1 MKKLFASGTFKSVIF
16 CLAAIAISIAPAYSQ
31 TAVETKAVLFDN
43 FHLESIGNA
52 NWTIT
57 GGYSDFAD
65 SIRAMGYRVDE
76 IKNASVS
83 VSLLKKYD
91 AFVIAEPNL
100 KFSSDEESAIV
111 EYVKGGGGLFLIAD
125 HQGADRNNDGWDA
138 VRIFN
143 SFSQNFG
150 MKFAEKWIKKEM
162 PIKGKFEQNDLTYK
176 VKYCGTWGGTTI
188 ELLNAQAK
196 GHIFVSDQ
204 NGGGAYFATSEVD
217 KGRVA
222 AMGDSSPFDDG
233 TGDKGAVDLT
243 DGYNLLDCDHRQ
255 LAVNAMCY
263 ILKKNPADFP
273 IKVKFYYEGGKLNAK
288 AGEAKEF
295 PLTLSNQSSKDI
307 SDITIDFYRNRPFDE
322 KTKFNSIKVDRIAA
336 GEKVQVKLP
345 FKRDERMMFVLYT
358 CVSCGSDKTANI
370 VGFNSIMIGVPI
382 MFYVDSVHENDY
394 VNRIKMLKSA
404 FEEEGI
410 FFTRSK
416 NPLDDYNLAK
426 VDVVAISAPKKGF
439 LPKPEEIVSLMNHL
453 KKGRGLMLIAKGP
466 DSQWG
471 DNENLNELLKG
482 LGIPAKFVAHPE
494 FTSNGGK
501 AVTYEITENPF
512 IKLEGGK
519 TIQGESPSA
528 VEIDQNALKA
538 SGAQCQVMTTLP
550 GSKVPVGVIID
561 YSKSNLGFGKVALFG
576 AFHLSDQ
583 SYQMNLES
591 PTNLFNM
598 RMARVL
604 SPAEPAFASTAPAGQ
619 QSGKFIRGIAKAY
632 ANGTLFVED
641 FGVSKE
647 IKILHGL
654 SEEKALVEFAKI
666 KGKLVKVNLR
676 PDVSEPTI
684 DSFAAIECK
693 GSSGK

>member
-1 MKKLFASGTFKSVIF
+1 MKKTTFSKTFALFVS
-16 CLAAIAISIAPAYSQ
+16 CLAAIGLSFAPAHSQ
-31 TAVETKAVLFDN
+31 QAAPEKMAVLFDN

-65 SIRAMGYRVDE
+65 TIRSMGYRVDE

-83 VSLLKKYD
+83 VELLKKYD

-125 HQGADRNNDGWDA
+125 HAGADRNNDGWDA

-143 SFSQNFG
+143 NFSQNFG
-150 MKFAEKWIKKEM
+150 MKFADKWIKKEM
-162 PIKGKFEQNDLTYK
+162 PLKGKFEQTDLTCQ

-188 ELLNAQAK
+188 DLSGAAK

-204 NGGGAYFATSEVD
+204 NGGGAYLATSELE
-217 KGRVA
+217 KGRVV

-263 ILKKNPADFP
+263 ILKKSPKDFP
-273 IKVKFYYEGGKLNAK
+273 IKLKFYYEGGKLNAK
-288 AGEAKEF
+288 VGEAKEF
-295 PLTLSNQSSKDI
+295 PLTLINQTAKDL
-307 SDITIDFYRNRPFDE
+307 SDVTIDFYRNRPFDE
-322 KTKFNSIKVDRIAA
+322 KTKFNTMKIERVGA

-345 FKRDERMMFVLYT
+345 FKKDERMMFVMYT

-370 VGFNSIMIGVPI
+370 IGFNSIMIGVPI
-382 MFYVDSVHENDY
+382 MFYIDSFHQNDY
-394 VNRIKMLKSA
+394 VNRIKMLKNA

-410 FFTRSK
+410 FYTRSK
-416 NPLDDYNLAK
+416 NQFDDFGLAK
-426 VDVVAISAPKKGF
+426 VDVVAMTPPKPGF
-439 LPKPEEIVSLMNHL
+439 APKPEEIVALMTHL
-453 KKGRGLMLIAKGP
+453 KKGRGVLFSAKGP

-471 DNENLNELLKG
+471 DNEILNEVVKG
-482 LGIPAKFVAHPE
+482 LGIPAKFVAHPG
-494 FTSNGGK
+494 FTAGGGK
-501 AVTYEITENPF
+501 SVTYEIKDNPF
-512 IKLEGGK
+512 IKLDGQK
-519 TIQGESPSA
+519 TIQGESPAA
-528 VEIDQNALKA
+528 VEIDMKALKA
-538 SGAQCQVMTTLP
+538 AGAECHVITTLP
-550 GSKVPVGVIID
+550 NSDVPVGVILD
-561 YSKSNLGFGKVALFG
+561 YSKSSLGLGKVALFG
-576 AFHLSDQ
+576 AFHYTDQ
-583 SYQMNLES
+583 SYQMNLET
-591 PTNLFNM
+591 PTAAFNM
-598 RMARVL
+598 RLARVL
-604 SPAEPAFASTAPAGQ
+604 APAEPAFASQPPAQ
-619 QSGKFIRGIAKAY
+619 PGKFIRGIAKAY
-632 ANGTLFVED
+632 ASGVLYVED
-641 FGVSKE
+641 FGVTKE

-654 SEEKALVEFAKI
+654 SEEQALAEFARI

-676 PDVSEPTI
+676 VDVSEPTI

-693 GSSGK
+693 GARSR